1 MKQCLLVMTVSF
13 LLACSESQEQK
24 SAACRDM
31 ITAYCFKVEE
41 CVDMLVEECMAQ
53 AIAGGACMQNLKSS
67 VKEMRT
73 CERDLS
79 AATCEG
85 GAPESCA
92 SLE

>member
-1 MKQCLLVMTVSF
+1 MKQYLLVVLAAC

-24 SAACRDM
+24 SSACRDM

-41 CVDMLVEECMAQ
+41 CVDMPVEECVAKS
-53 AIAGGACMQNLKSS
+53 IAGGACMRDIKSS
-67 VKEMRT
+67 VKDIRT

-79 AATCEG
+79 TATCEG
-85 GAPESCA
+85 GAPESCT